1 MANGRWWMADGGWRM
16 VNGRWGITAERQQMG
31 KEKIVNVDDMP
42 VYQAFL
48 ELALEVEKATR
59 DCGPDFRWLRVQ
71 VLRSSESV
79 CANMAEGFYSQYST
93 EYLQAL
99 YRCRRE
105 ARETMT
111 HLQYAATVH
120 VVPAEIATTV
130 QSRNEEALGQ
140 LANLMASIDRKIQE
154 RGKSKPGGLLKES
167 NAKYASE
174 QHDDDVGG

>member
-1 MANGRWWMADGGWRM
+1 MADGGWEM
-16 VNGRWGITAERQQMG
+16 NAQ
-31 KEKIVNVDDMP
+31 KIRTVEQMP

-48 ELALEVEKATR
+48 GLALDIEKTSR

-71 VLRSSESV
+71 ILRSSESV

-111 HLQYAATVH
+111 HLQYAATIQVMRAE
-120 VVPAEIATTV
+120 VVANIQAHY
-130 QSRNEEALGQ
+130 EETLRQ

-154 RGKSKPGGLLKES
+154 RGKAKPGGLLKES
-167 NAKYASE
+167 NASYAAE
-174 QHDDDVGG
+174 

>member
-1 MANGRWWMADGGWRM
+1 M
-16 VNGRWGITAERQQMG
+16 TARKEDMG
-31 KEKIVNVDDMP
+31 KEKIRSVEQMA
-42 VYQAFL
+42 VYQARL

-111 HLQYAATVH
+111 HLQYAMTTQVI
-120 VVPAEIATTV
+120 PAETAASI
-130 QSRNEEALGQ
+130 QSRYEEALRQ

-154 RGKSKPGGLLKES
+154 RGKGKPGTLLKES
-167 NAKYASE
+167 NARYATE
-174 QHDDDVGG
+174 QNDDMAD